1 MGLGVGARLEVILAI
16 LHRAHRVGHVGA
28 QGSCAAVEW
37 SNGEWARERRES
49 KGEGG
54 EGECGGGGS
63 QGGGGLGTGGGGG
76 CAPSSRGEE
85 TLLSPSPLPKSM
97 ATSAAPVRDGAD
109 RRTDGPTKASEQI
122 RARTSMSA
130 GEEMYE
136 ASLFRRG
143 AFGGALWGG
152 QSGTC

>member
-1 MGLGVGARLEVILAI
+1 MGTRAAGEQGGGA
-16 LHRAHRVGHVGA
+16 
-28 QGSCAAVEW
+28 
-37 SNGEWARERRES
+37 ARES
-49 KGEGG
+49 
-54 EGECGGGGS
+54 GGGS
-63 QGGGGLGTGGGGG
+63 QGGGGLGTGGGDG

-136 ASLFRRG
+136 ASLFSVPFVVP
-143 AFGGALWGG
+143 FGEGNPEHV
-152 QSGTC
+152 

>member
-1 MGLGVGARLEVILAI
+1 MV
-16 LHRAHRVGHVGA
+16 
-28 QGSCAAVEW
+28 
-37 SNGEWARERRES
+37 ARERRES

-63 QGGGGLGTGGGGG
+63 QGGGGLGTGGGDG

-136 ASLFRRG
+136 ASRC
-143 AFGGALWGG
+143 LWGCPLG
-152 QSGTC
+152 RAIRNMLGEAGN